1 MKLKRFPFIIIF
13 SHLLGCGA
21 YEAQLND
28 SIEVHNQGIESR
40 VNALEEEVNHLRKEL
55 SQMSI
60 KSIENESLITKEES
74 EIKVKLSHSQNAKED
89 F

>member
-1 MKLKRFPFIIIF
+1 MKLKRFPFIIILA
-13 SHLLGCGA
+13 HLSGCGT
-21 YEAQLND
+21 YESQLND

-40 VNALEEEVNHLRKEL
+40 VNALEEEINQLKEEL

-60 KSIENESLITKEES
+60 KNIENESLITKEES
-74 EIKVKLSHSQNAKED
+74 EKKVKFQ